1 MEKSLNR
8 ARIDRKFK
16 HRDGNSKKK
25 EKKQRGIIEMKKN
38 CNGNE

>member
-25 EKKQRGIIEMKKN
+25 KRNKGE
-38 CNGNE
+38 

>member
-25 EKKQRGIIEMKKN
+25 KKETKGNNRNEKN